1 MSIIDE
7 LITDRAENDL
17 QELKRLLSLAVDQWT
32 EEELAWFISGKVKG
46 SYKAADMNRV
56 GIAIRYLVDRLSEIG
71 ISVNAPAKV
80 DWTLEDIP
88 TANQALFYTVYVR
101 TIRNALT
108 MPDDVPGITNGL
120 TNLTYEKA
128 NDIER
133 ILAAVY
139 NMIQNVQSN
148 IDLGWALGTSYT
160 GLYAAAPSLRL
171 MTEGGALLVDDRDR
185 QPDLLHLPEGGA
197 GQIIVEYNGG
207 NYLCEV
213 T

>member
-1 MSIIDE
+1 MNVLE
-7 LITDRAENDL
+7 TLITDRTQTDVDYVN
-17 QELKRLLSLAVDQWT
+17 RLNKQGIRGMTDN
-32 EEELAWFISGKVKG
+32 ELAEWLQGLKG
-46 SYKAADMNRV
+46 AYNASDMNRV
-56 GIAIRYLVDRLSEIG
+56 GRAIRYLVDRLAEIG

-80 DWTLEDIP
+80 DWTMEDIP
-88 TANQALFYTVYVR
+88 TARQAAYYTQYVTR
-101 TIRNALT
+101 IRDALT
-108 MPDDVPGITNGL
+108 MPDDTPTITNGL

-139 NMIQNVQSN
+139 DMIHNVRSN

-171 MTEGGALLVDDRDR
+171 MTESGALLVDARER

-197 GQIIVEYNGG
+197 GQIVMEYNGG

>member
-1 MSIIDE
+1 MNVLE
-7 LITDRAENDL
+7 TLITDRTQTDVDYVN
-17 QELKRLLSLAVDQWT
+17 RLNKQGIRGMTDN
-32 EEELAWFISGKVKG
+32 ELAEWLQGLKG
-46 SYKAADMNRV
+46 AYNASDMNRV
-56 GIAIRYLVDRLSEIG
+56 GRAIRYLVDRLAEIG

-80 DWTLEDIP
+80 DWTMEDIP
-88 TANQALFYTVYVR
+88 TARQAAYYTQYVTR
-101 TIRNALT
+101 IRDALT
-108 MPDDVPGITNGL
+108 MPDDVPTITNGFG
-120 TNLTYEKA
+120 NLNYEKA

-133 ILAAVY
+133 ILVAVSD
-139 NMIQNVQSN
+139 MIHNVRSN

-171 MTEGGALLVDDRDR
+171 MTESGALLVDARER

-197 GQIIVEYNGG
+197 CQIVVEYNGG